1 MMAKIRGIE
10 NVAFTGKDGTEVRGK
25 RIHFTEA
32 IAADRGVGEAG
43 DKIFLSAAKLVAMDF
58 TPVVGQD
65 IDILY
70 DKNGRVKAVNIVDDP
85 II

>member
-1 MMAKIRGIE
+1 MAKICGIE
-10 NVAFTGKDGTEVRGK
+10 NVAFVGKDGTEVRGK

-43 DKIFLSAAKLVAMDF
+43 DKIFLSAAKLAALGVCAP
-58 TPVVGQD
+58 TVGQH
-65 IDILY
+65 IEVLY
-70 DKNGRVKAVNIVDDP
+70 DKNGRVKAVNVVDDP

>member
-1 MMAKIRGIE
+1 MAKICGIE
-10 NVAFTGKDGTEVRGK
+10 NVAFVGKDGSEVRGK

-43 DKIFLSAAKLVAMDF
+43 DRIFLSAAKLVTMDF

-70 DKNGRVKAVNIVDDP
+70 DKNGRDKGVTVVDDL
-85 II
+85 IV

>member
-1 MMAKIRGIE
+1 MSHIIGIE
-10 NVAFTGKDGTEVRGK
+10 EVAFTGKDGTEVRGK

-43 DKIFLSAAKLVAMDF
+43 DRIFLSAAKLVTMDF

-70 DKNGRVKAVNIVDDP
+70 DKNGRVKGVTVVDDL
-85 II
+85 IV

>member
-1 MMAKIRGIE
+1 MAKICGIE
-10 NVAFTGKDGTEVRGK
+10 NVAFVGKDGSEVRGK

-43 DKIFLSAAKLVAMDF
+43 DRIFLSVAKLVTMDF

-70 DKNGRVKAVNIVDDP
+70 DKNGRVKGVTVVDDL
-85 II
+85 IV

>member
-1 MMAKIRGIE
+1 MAKICGIE
-10 NVAFTGKDGTEVRGK
+10 NVAFVGKDGSEVRGK

-32 IAADRGVGEAG
+32 IAADRGVGEAA
-43 DKIFLSAAKLVAMDF
+43 DTIFLSAAKLVTMDF

-70 DKNGRVKAVNIVDDP
+70 DKHGRVKGVTVVDDL
-85 II
+85 IV

>member
-1 MMAKIRGIE
+1 MNKIIGIE
-10 NVAFTGKDGTEVRGK
+10 DVAFTGKDGTEVRGK

-43 DKIFLSAAKLVAMDF
+43 DKIFLSAAKLVTMDF

>member
-1 MMAKIRGIE
+1 MAKICGIE
-10 NVAFTGKDGTEVRGK
+10 NVAFVGKDGTEVRGK

-43 DKIFLSAAKLVAMDF
+43 DKIFLSAAKLAP
-58 TPVVGQD
+58 TVGQH
-65 IDILY
+65 IEVLY
-70 DKNGRVKAVNIVDDP
+70 DKNGRVKAVNVVDDP

>member
-1 MMAKIRGIE
+1 MPKIRGIE
-10 NVAFTGKDGTEVRGK
+10 NVAFVGKDGSEVRGK

>member
-1 MMAKIRGIE
+1 MSSRIIGIE
-10 NVAFTGKDGTEVRGK
+10 EVAFTGKDGTEVRGK

-32 IAADRGVGEAG
+32 IAADRGVGETG

-70 DKNGRVKAVNIVDDP
+70 DKNGRVKAVAVVDDDV
-85 II
+85 I

>member
-1 MMAKIRGIE
+1 MAKICGIE
-10 NVAFTGKDGTEVRGK
+10 NVAFVGKDGSEVRGK

-43 DKIFLSAAKLVAMDF
+43 DRIFLSAAKLVTMDF

-70 DKNGRVKAVNIVDDP
+70 DKNGRVKGVTVVDDL
-85 II
+85 IV

>member
-1 MMAKIRGIE
+1 MAKICGIE

-43 DKIFLSAAKLVAMDF
+43 DKIFLSAAKLVTMDF

-70 DKNGRVKAVNIVDDP
+70 DKNGRVKGVTVVDDL
-85 II
+85 IV

>member
-1 MMAKIRGIE
+1 MAKICGIE
-10 NVAFTGKDGTEVRGK
+10 NVAFVGKDGTEVRGK

-43 DKIFLSAAKLVAMDF
+43 DKIFLSAAKLVALDF
-58 TPVVGQD
+58 APAVGMTVD
-65 IDILY
+65 VLY
-70 DKNGRVKAVNIVDDP
+70 DKGGRVKAVAVVDDD

>member
-1 MMAKIRGIE
+1 MAKVCGIE
-10 NVAFTGKDGTEVRGK
+10 NVAFVGKDGTEVRGK

-43 DKIFLSAAKLVAMDF
+43 DKIFLSAAKLAALEF
-58 TPVVGQD
+58 APTVGQH
-65 IDILY
+65 ID
-70 DKNGRVKAVNIVDDP
+70 DKNGRVKAVNVVDDP